1 MSIGRHAGNARQP
14 RIISPETMY
23 DTILAFGII
32 PFFEN
37 SIRGFS
43 IEEMTP
49 AGNWFDSQEDLR
61 KTPWDWKIE
70 CIRSGDIAYGK
81 FLGGKAAFASIPVY
95 RHLMNWR
102 RSLPRYEVQEGP
114 QAEVL
119 DYVEK
124 NGSVSIR
131 EIRGLLGVKKAAADA
146 LVTKLQMAT
155 RLVTGDIVRVYRGA
169 DLHYNGWQTSSFCTP
184 DALFEAGV
192 PDWFGHRTARNEEIS
207 ASPDAS
213 RDFLLDLLRRLA
225 PDAGEAQRLK
235 LLA

>member
-1 MSIGRHAGNARQP
+1 MHDA
-14 RIISPETMY
+14 
-23 DTILAFGII
+23 ILDYGIV

-37 SIRGFS
+37 PLRGFS
-43 IEEMTP
+43 IEEMTSRD
-49 AGNWFDSQEDLR
+49 NWFDTQEDLR
-61 KTPWDWKIE
+61 KTPWDWKID

-95 RHLMNWR
+95 RQLMNWR
-102 RSLPRYEVQEGP
+102 RSLPRYAVAPGP

-119 DYVEK
+119 AYVEE
-124 NGSVSIR
+124 NGSAGIR
-131 EIRGLLGVKKAAADA
+131 EIRQLLGVKKAAADT

-184 DALFEAGV
+184 EALFEADT
-192 PDWFGHRTARNEEIS
+192 PAWFGQRRSREETLGATPEES
-207 ASPDAS
+207 L
-213 RDFLLDLLRRLA
+213 DFLLSLLSRLVPQA
-225 PDAGEAQRLK
+225 SAAQLSR